1 VFVSGYILIDYLTV
15 TAIFRAMG
23 VLVLILAGLALA
35 MDFWLGGNCKT
46 VQQQK

>member
-1 VFVSGYILIDYLTV
+1 
-15 TAIFRAMG
+15 MG

-46 VQQQK
+46 IQQKK